1 MKKLLLTLLLA
12 ATTLAT
18 RAEAQTITQEQCKQA
33 DAQLNQVYQQLRG
46 TLNDAQKQQLKLA
59 QRDWI
64 KKRDAFVAANPGNPQ
79 GALCQATMQRV
90 TALQEVLRKVQ
101 GKESAN
107 TQRVQNIKATDR
119 QSSLQNT
126 GNTKEA
132 KILPTPQI
140 LGGEVIESV
149 SITDKGKFVTIGR
162 MGIGGAQPMAEIWDM
177 KTKSLL
183 HSFIS
188 GSEFVRTI
196 PDKNILITLGKISP
210 PGETITGTQMRDAR
224 PVLQYY
230 STIDRKRIANFTF
243 TDPYGVGM
251 RHAGSGHAWHNGY
264 YITRD
269 GKYAVVEAMDDDAF
283 HTDGRIGERLFY
295 LYILPDLNSAIGTNS
310 NQLNPIKSLTKEE
323 LEIKFPEIIALNR
336 NINNLCIH
344 ADANLEILNNET
356 KTVIQDKKSGERIVF
371 SKDKIVLNDGLSI
384 SKDGAL
390 VAFYGKNKIR
400 ITDTQNLHSTGIIS
414 DFDGVEAAAISPDN
428 QKVAILGYKIRK
440 TADSGKES
448 SDNGKE
454 YVGLIAEVVTG
465 DILSKTSIAPGIV
478 PNEERGINELR
489 WINNL
494 ICLANGAKFDSKFN
508 FVASIKGCFFPASA
522 QNPEILVKRDE
533 LQQADELER
542 RKSSTNVSV
551 IDPDTLNVLKHLPYD
566 SSQADPTCPDL
577 LPFDVSENH
586 DSILK
591 GWKYWRSGE
600 GGMFIIK
607 GDEKIEFDAS
617 VGGRLPQLCRFLVD
631 GSILTAAPSEDGSQT
646 ILRLISSKSGHSI
659 KIRDGQLYTPG
670 SAINPIAS
678 TDIPVSETRTSRS
691 GDTLYGLEANG
702 VVARYQVNPQ
712 SIAHVVSYLSSDTCS
727 LAFTPDYF
735 YLSRGNPYR
744 VLSFTKGLDSYP
756 LEQFDLRLNRPD
768 IVLERLRAPKE
779 AIETAK
785 SLRDKRLKR
794 MGVTEEMLKPD
805 FHLPELQIVG
815 DVPATTPKDQLNLQ
829 IKAMDDKYPLDR
841 LRVYV
846 NNVPVNGRDGE
857 LLRDQKT
864 QTLEKSIPIKLASG
878 RNKIQVS
885 VLNSAGAESL
895 YANAEVNCTA
905 ERPKPKLY
913 AVALGVSQYD
923 RPEWCLKYAAKDATD
938 LIGKLKARAGSTYS
952 EVKPLLLTD
961 KDVTKES
968 AAKIKEFLSGA
979 TIDDTVLIFMA
990 GHGLLDDKYDYY
1002 FGTSDI
1008 DPAKPSERGIP
1019 YDAIDTILAEVPSLR
1034 KALLMDTCH
1043 AGELDDDEK
1052 KELASSDGKG
1062 TLPAA
1067 SSTATDSAIKGTVA
1081 MRAIGT
1087 RGMQVKAVEGAK
1099 GKSDWYEK
1107 LQDMFVDL
1115 RRGSG
1120 ATVISSSQGAE
1131 YAFESSEQ
1139 SNGLFTYALMEALE
1153 GKATPNKDGK
1163 ITISAIGDYVK
1174 KRVQDLT
1181 KGKQNPNLRGVNL
1194 EEDFTLSSTK

>member
-1 MKKLLLTLLLA
+1 MRICLLA
-12 ATTLAT
+12 VFLMTIGIERTACAH
-18 RAEAQTITQEQCKQA
+18 QTVTQEQCQQA

-46 TLNDAQKQQLKLA
+46 TLNDAQKQQLKVA

-64 KKRDAFVAANPGNPQ
+64 KQRDAFVAANPGNPQ
-79 GALCQATMQRV
+79 GALYQATMQRV
-90 TALQEVLRKVQ
+90 NALQEVLRKVQ
-101 GKESAN
+101 GNENAN

-126 GNTKEA
+126 VNTKEA
-132 KILPTPQI
+132 KILPTLQI
-140 LGGEVIESV
+140 IGADIEDA
-149 SITDKGKFVTIGR
+149 SITDDRKFVTTGR
-162 MGIGGAQPMAEIWDM
+162 PGNVGSEPTVEIWDM
-177 KTKSLL
+177 KTGSLL
-183 HSFIS
+183 HSFVT
-188 GSEFVRTI
+188 GSEFTRLL
-196 PDKNILITLGKISP
+196 PDKNILITIGKMSP
-210 PGETITGTQMRDAR
+210 PGEFRTATQMRDAR
-224 PVLQYY
+224 PVLEYY
-230 STIDRKRIANFTF
+230 STLDRKKIANFTF
-243 TDPYGVGM
+243 SDPYGDGM

-269 GKYAVVEAMDDDAF
+269 GKYAIVEALDDEAY
-283 HTDGRIGERLFY
+283 HSDGEQGVKLYY
-295 LYILPDLNSAIGTNS
+295 LYKLSLLINEACQNNNCISPF
-310 NQLNPIKSLTKEE
+310 KSLTKKE
-323 LEIKFPEIIALNR
+323 LELQYPEAIKGAENIDII
-336 NINNLCIH
+336 IKKYH
-344 ADANLEILNNET
+344 T
-356 KTVIQDKKSGERIVF
+356 KIVDKKSGKSIDI
-371 SKDKIVLNDGLSI
+371 SKSNVALGDGCAL
-384 SKDGAL
+384 SKDGSK

-400 ITDTQNLHSTGIIS
+400 IIDTQNLLSVGLMS
-414 DFDGVEAAAISPDN
+414 EFDGIVAAVFSPDN
-428 QKVAILGYKIRK
+428 KKIALLACNTGK
-440 TADSGKES
+440 NAEPLKDSSANKYEYFGIIIDADSAG
-448 SDNGKE
+448 
-454 YVGLIAEVVTG
+454 
-465 DILSKTSIAPGIV
+465 ILSKNRIEAELV
-478 PNEERGINELR
+478 PLSGHGRIELR
-489 WINNL
+489 WIANS
-494 ICLANGAKFDSKFN
+494 IYLADGAKFDSQFN
-508 FVASIKGCFFPASA
+508 FVKSIKGCFFPATPHE
-522 QNPEILVKRDE
+522 PEILVKADE
-533 LQQADELER
+533 LQLPDESER
-542 RKSSTNVSV
+542 HKSATTVSV
-551 IDPDTLNVLKHLPYD
+551 IDPESLNVLKHLPYD

-577 LPFDVSENH
+577 PPFDVSKNH

-591 GWKYWRSGE
+591 GWKYWRSAG
-600 GGMFIIK
+600 GGMFVIK
-607 GDEKIEFDAS
+607 RDVKFEFDAT
-617 VGGRLPQLCRFLVD
+617 VGGKLPQLCRFLND
-631 GSILTAAPSEDGSQT
+631 DSIFIAGPSEDDSQT
-646 ILRLISSKSGHSI
+646 IIKVLSSQSGHSI
-659 KIRDGQLYTPG
+659 MPRKGGDYTEGPAG
-670 SAINPIAS
+670 SPLAS
-678 TDIPVSETRTSRS
+678 LNIPVSQVQLSRI
-691 GDTLYGLEANG
+691 GDAAYGLQANG
-702 VVARYQVNPQ
+702 VVARYQVHPQ
-712 SIAHVVSYLSSDTCS
+712 SITPVASYLSTDTCS
-727 LAFTPDYF
+727 LALTPDYF

-744 VLSFTKGLDSYP
+744 VLSFTKGLESYP

-768 IVLERLRAPKE
+768 IVLERLGAPKE

-785 SLRDKRLKR
+785 SLREKRLKR

-815 DVPATTPKDQLNLQ
+815 EVPATTANDQLDLQ
-829 IKAMDDKYPLDR
+829 IKATDDKYPLDR

-864 QTLEKSIPIKLASG
+864 QTLEKTIPIKLASG

-895 YANAEVNCTA
+895 YANAEVNCTT

-938 LIGKLKARAGSTYS
+938 LIEKLKAKAVSTYS

-961 KDVTKES
+961 KEVTKES
-968 AAKIKEFLSGA
+968 AAKIKEFLSTA

-1002 FGTSDI
+1002 FGTTDI
-1008 DPAKPSERGIP
+1008 DPAKPSERGMP
-1019 YDAIDTILAEVPSLR
+1019 YEAIDNILAEVPSLK

-1052 KELASSDGKG
+1052 KELATSDGKG
-1062 TLPAA
+1062 TLPAS

-1131 YAFESSEQ
+1131 YAFESSDQ
-1139 SNGLFTYALMEALE
+1139 SNGLFTYALMEALD
-1153 GKATPNKDGK
+1153 GKATPNKDGQ
-1163 ITISAIGDYVK
+1163 ITISSIGDSVK

-1194 EEDFTLSSTK
+1194 EEDFTLGAAK